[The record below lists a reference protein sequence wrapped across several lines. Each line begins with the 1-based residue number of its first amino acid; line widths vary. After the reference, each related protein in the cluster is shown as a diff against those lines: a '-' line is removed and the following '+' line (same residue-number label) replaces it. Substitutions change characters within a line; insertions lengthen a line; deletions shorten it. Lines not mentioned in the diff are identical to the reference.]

1 MTIKEIELRSG
12 LNRAN
17 VRFYEKEGFLSP
29 ERHENGYRDYTE
41 EDLTVLK
48 KIRLLRMLHIPLSEI
63 KGLLDDSQTFLQ
75 VMENH
80 IAFLDQE
87 IQNYQDAKAMCHRMM
102 CDTHLHQ
109 ELDADLYLKEFDA
122 HNYGGSE
129 MQEDMI
135 RDQRVDETQ
144 KRFFGRFFDHELVL
158 IPLYT
163 LSFLHP
169 YSESSLMT
177 AVLNTC
183 LMLMVVLLLEPL
195 LLTLFGTTPGKWLTG
210 VHVMHKDGRKL
221 TYTEALKRTWGVLL
235 YGLGLGVPVIELI
248 FQYQGLNTVYSGNP
262 TKWDQQAESEVLVDQ
277 TKLWKICLYAAACF
291 SVFFV
296 RIMNGTFI

>member
-12 LNRAN
+12 LSRAN

-102 CDTHLHQ
+102 
-109 ELDADLYLKEFDA
+109 
-122 HNYGGSE
+122 
-129 MQEDMI
+129 
-135 RDQRVDETQ
+135 
-144 KRFFGRFFDHELVL
+144 
-158 IPLYT
+158 
-163 LSFLHP
+163 
-169 YSESSLMT
+169 
-177 AVLNTC
+177 
-183 LMLMVVLLLEPL
+183 
-195 LLTLFGTTPGKWLTG
+195 
-210 VHVMHKDGRKL
+210 
-221 TYTEALKRTWGVLL
+221 
-235 YGLGLGVPVIELI
+235 
-248 FQYQGLNTVYSGNP
+248 
-262 TKWDQQAESEVLVDQ
+262 
-277 TKLWKICLYAAACF
+277 
-291 SVFFV
+291 
-296 RIMNGTFI
+296 